1 MVPRKVYRF
10 KMSEENIVYVGS
22 KNPMTY
28 VMAVMRA
35 INYNDDDEVVIKAR
49 DRAISTDVNV
59 AEITRNRFLT
69 ELSEPVVEIATEE
82 LTDFNGSMRNVST
95 ISIQLQK

>member
-82 LTDFNGSMRNVST
+82 LTDFKGSMRNVST

>member
-1 MVPRKVYRF
+1 
-10 KMSEENIVYVGS
+10 MSEENIVYVGS

>member
-1 MVPRKVYRF
+1 
-10 KMSEENIVYVGS
+10 MSEENIVYVGS

-35 INYNDDDEVVIKAR
+35 IKHNADDEVVIKAR
-49 DRAISTDVNV
+49 GRAISTAVDVV
-59 AEITRNRFLT
+59 EITRNRFLT
-69 ELSEPVVEIATEE
+69 ELSEPVVEISTEE

-95 ISIQLQK
+95 ISIQLKQ

>member
-69 ELSEPVVEIATEE
+69 ELSEPVVEISTEE
-82 LTDFNGSMRNVST
+82 LTDFKGSMRNVST
-95 ISIQLQK
+95 ISIQLKQ